1 MSRKEVEYSF
11 AIGGALS
18 PSFKSAVTGA
28 KNEFTGLA
36 KRIQELQNS
45 DTNKLGSQFFRQK
58 EYIKNLNTELAKAK
72 EKLELLQKQSKG
84 AEKDTKLYTLQVEEA
99 EKEVKRLEGTLN
111 RSVTSYQKT
120 VIQLINSKKSVR
132 TLAAEYAKLSHEM
145 EKTQSIQNRYKA
157 LQAKRDSLQAKHKS
171 LRSNRSSIQSEMMQT
186 AVPALALSLP
196 IQQAIQFESSMADV
210 AKTMDGMRDDD
221 GNLTAQ
227 YYAMEQAVKD
237 MAREIPVSHNEIASL
252 FAAAGQQGLTDLSE
266 IQEFT
271 KMSAQMAVA
280 FGISNEQ
287 AADAI
292 GGYRSAMGL
301 SFEETRS
308 MLDLMNQYAN
318 TSSATEQDIAD
329 VMRRI
334 GGLGG
339 VAGMAA
345 KPMTALSASLVSMKV
360 PPEQAATGVKNLLLA
375 LTAGKA
381 ATKKQSEAFHKLGFD
396 TVELSKAMQKDAPN
410 AILKVFNALKKL
422 PEYERLSTMQ
432 EIFGKE
438 SLGPIAPMLKQLDLV
453 TKNLE
458 ICADETQYAGAMAKE
473 AGARWNSTAGQLQR
487 FKNASTEAAINLGS
501 ALLPA
506 INDTVEGVLPLVNGF
521 ADFAEKNPEVIKYTV
536 GTVGALLGL
545 KMAGL
550 AAMYAVNGLRSVY
563 TTAQFAK
570 LAFMLATRKTTVSL
584 AAEKANMLLNANA
597 ARTATTATKAATV
610 AQNGL
615 NFAMKNNPIGKV
627 VTVIGM
633 VVSGMYTLYQTCEP
647 VRNVFDWV
655 FGGIAGFIQSCWEK
669 LQGFIGAAKSV
680 AQSLGLIDDD
690 AEITLTENKETAI
703 QAALKPMPE
712 FPAASAAGAIANPT
726 PFFPASAVSEEFIS
740 QLNTTNQTFSNAQ
753 HTEISIPMNFEVR
766 GLDEKE
772 FRRQMEYARPDFEE
786 IIKGVMEK
794 VSHEKARISFAN

>member
-18 PSFKSAVTGA
+18 SSFKAAVTGA
-28 KNEFTGLA
+28 KNQFAGLA
-36 KRIQELQNS
+36 KRIQELEET
-45 DTNKLGSQFFRQK
+45 DTNKIGSRFVQQK
-58 EYIKNLNTELAKAK
+58 EHIKNLNAELAKAK
-72 EKLELLQKQSKG
+72 EKLGLLQSQSKG
-84 AEKDTKLYTLQVEEA
+84 AEKNTKLYALQVKQA
-99 EKEVKRLEGTLN
+99 ENEVSRLSDTLDRN
-111 RSVTSYQKT
+111 VTSYQKT

-132 TLAAEYAKLSHEM
+132 TLAAEYAKLSTEM
-145 EKTQSIQNRYKA
+145 EKTKSIQNRFKA
-157 LQAKRDSLQAKHKS
+157 LQERQEKLKTARSTIQA
-171 LRSNRSSIQSEMMQT
+171 EMLQT

-196 IQQAIQFESSMADV
+196 IKQAVEFEAAMADV

-221 GNLTAQ
+221 GKLTAK
-227 YYAMEQAVKD
+227 YYAMEQAVKN
-237 MAREIPVSHNEIASL
+237 MARQIPLSHAEIAGL
-252 FAAAGQQGLTDLSE
+252 FAAAGQQGLTELSD
-266 IQEFT
+266 IQEFVT
-271 KMSAQMAVA
+271 MSAQMAVA
-280 FGISNEQ
+280 FGISQEQ

-345 KPMTALSASLVSMKV
+345 KPMTALSATLVSMKV

-458 ICADETQYAGAMAKE
+458 ICADETQYAGAMQKE
-473 AGARWNSTAGQLQR
+473 FSARIKTTQANAQLFSNR
-487 FKNASTEAAINLGS
+487 IKEVSINLGS

-506 INDTVEGVLPLVNGF
+506 LNSSLDSVAPLISGF
-521 ADFAEKNPEVIKYTV
+521 ADFAAENPVLMKYLV
-536 GTVGALLGL
+536 GTAGALLGV

-550 AAMYAVNGLRSVY
+550 ACMYAVNGLRSVW
-563 TTAQFAK
+563 TMGKFAATALQMAVNRQTYSMAAHKAVTLASAMAAK
-570 LAFMLATRKTTVSL
+570 K
-584 AAEKANMLLNANA
+584 AAAGQLILNAVMKANPIARVISLLGMAGA
-597 ARTATTATKAATV
+597 A
-610 AQNGL
+610 
-615 NFAMKNNPIGKV
+615 
-627 VTVIGM
+627 
-633 VVSGMYTLYQTCEP
+633 MYALYQNSET
-647 VRNVFDWV
+647 VRNAVNFVFES
-655 FGGIAGFIQSCWEK
+655 IAGYYQWLWEK
-669 LQGFIGAAKSV
+669 LQSLCGAAKSV
-680 AQSLGLIDDD
+680 AKWLGLIDED
-690 AEITLTENKETAI
+690 AEITLTENKTIETNAVPAGN
-703 QAALKPMPE
+703 AANAVVKPMPV
-712 FPAASAAGAIANPT
+712 
-726 PFFPASAVSEEFIS
+726 FPASEASEKYIS
-740 QLNTTNQTFSNAQ
+740 QLETANQSFSNVQ
-753 HTEISIPMNFEVR
+753 NTQISIPMNFEVQ
-766 GLDEKE
+766 GLDERE
-772 FRRQMEYARPDFEE
+772 FRRQMEYVRPDFEE
-786 IIKGVMEK
+786 IIKRVMEK